1 MAKIL
6 IAEDDRL
13 AAGMLKDLLELD
25 QHKVEMA
32 HNGRDALDLVCSF
45 PYDLLIL
52 DLGLPEMDGT
62 EVLRGYRS
70 KGGKLPVL
78 ILSGRSDM
86 SHKIEGLDL
95 GADDY
100 MTKPYDVRELN
111 ARIRSLLRRQGA
123 VEVVSNT
130 LKVGNVEMDTARCEV
145 TRGDEKLK
153 LLPTEYALL
162 EFFMRNRGRVFSA
175 SDLLERIWK
184 SDSDASENA
193 VRTYITRLR
202 KKIDE
207 DGKQSL
213 ITSVYGLGSVSY
225 THLTLPT
232 KA

>member
-6 IAEDDRL
+6 VAEDDRL
-13 AAGMLKDLLELD
+13 AAGMLKDMLEQE
-25 QHKVEMA
+25 QHTVELA
-32 HNGRDALDLVCSF
+32 HNGRDALDLVLSF

-62 EVLRGYRS
+62 EVLDKYRGR
-70 KGGKLPVL
+70 GGKLPVL
-78 ILSGRSDM
+78 ILSGRSDVNQRI
-86 SHKIEGLDL
+86 HGLDL

-111 ARIRSLLRRQGA
+111 ARVRSLLRRQVVA
-123 VEVVSNT
+123 ENVSN
-130 LKVGNVEMDTARCEV
+130 LLRMGHIELDTVRCEV
-145 TRGDEKLK
+145 LKSGQKLK

-162 EFFMRNRGRVFSA
+162 EFFMRNKGRVFNA
-175 SDLLERIWK
+175 SELLERIWK

-207 DGKQSL
+207 DGKPSL
-213 ITSVYGLGSVSY
+213 ITSVYGIGYKMEENGNS
-225 THLTLPT
+225 
-232 KA
+232 

>member
-6 IAEDDRL
+6 VAEDDRL
-13 AAGMLKDLLELD
+13 AAGMLKDMLEQE
-25 QHKVEMA
+25 QHTVELA
-32 HNGRDALDLVCSF
+32 HNGRDALDLVLSF

-62 EVLRGYRS
+62 EVLDKYRGR
-70 KGGKLPVL
+70 GGKLPVL
-78 ILSGRSDM
+78 ILSGRSDVNQRI
-86 SHKIEGLDL
+86 HGLDL

-111 ARIRSLLRRQGA
+111 ARVRSLLRRQVVA
-123 VEVVSNT
+123 ENVSN
-130 LKVGNVEMDTARCEV
+130 LLRMGHIELDTARCEV
-145 TRGDEKLK
+145 LKSGQKLK

-162 EFFMRNRGRVFSA
+162 EFFMRNKGRVFNA
-175 SDLLERIWK
+175 SELLERIWK

-207 DGKQSL
+207 DGKPSL
-213 ITSVYGLGSVSY
+213 ITSVYGIGYKMEENGNS
-225 THLTLPT
+225 
-232 KA
+232 

>member
-25 QHKVEMA
+25 QHKIELA
-32 HNGRDALDLVCSF
+32 HNGKDALHLVCSF

-52 DLGLPEMDGT
+52 DLGLPEMEGT
-62 EVLRGYRS
+62 EVLRAYRG
-70 KGGKLPVL
+70 KGGRLPVL
-78 ILSGRSDM
+78 ILSGRSDVNQ
-86 SHKIEGLDL
+86 KIEGLDL

-111 ARIRSLLRRQGA
+111 ARIRTLLRRHSSS
-123 VEVVSNT
+123 ESLSNT
-130 LKVGNVEMDTARCEV
+130 LKVGNLEMDTARCEV
-145 TRGDEKLK
+145 NRGAEKLK

-162 EFFMRNRGRVFSA
+162 EFLMRNRGHVFSA
-175 SDLLERIWK
+175 SELLDRIWK
-184 SDSDASENA
+184 SDSDATENA

-207 DGKQSL
+207 EGKPSL
-213 ITSVYGLGSVSY
+213 ITSVYGLGY
-225 THLTLPT
+225 
-232 KA
+232 KME

>member
-6 IAEDDRL
+6 VAEDDRL
-13 AAGMLKDLLELD
+13 AAGMLKDMLEQE
-25 QHKVEMA
+25 QHTVELA
-32 HNGRDALDLVCSF
+32 HNGRDALDLVLSF

-62 EVLRGYRS
+62 EVLDKYRGR
-70 KGGKLPVL
+70 GGKLPVL
-78 ILSGRSDM
+78 ILSGRSDVNQRI
-86 SHKIEGLDL
+86 HGLDL

-111 ARIRSLLRRQGA
+111 ARVRSLLRRQ
-123 VEVVSNT
+123 VVAENLSN
-130 LKVGNVEMDTARCEV
+130 LLRMGHIELDTARCEV
-145 TRGDEKLK
+145 LKSGQKLK

-162 EFFMRNRGRVFSA
+162 EFFMRNKGRVFNA
-175 SDLLERIWK
+175 SELLERIWK

-207 DGKQSL
+207 DGKPSL
-213 ITSVYGLGSVSY
+213 ITSVYGIGYKMEENGNS
-225 THLTLPT
+225 
-232 KA
+232 

>member
-6 IAEDDRL
+6 VAEDDRL
-13 AAGMLKDLLELD
+13 AAGMLKDMLEQE
-25 QHKVEMA
+25 QHTVELA
-32 HNGRDALDLVCSF
+32 HNGRDALDLVLSF

-62 EVLRGYRS
+62 EVLDKYRGR
-70 KGGKLPVL
+70 GGKLPVL
-78 ILSGRSDM
+78 ILSGRSDVNQRI
-86 SHKIEGLDL
+86 HGLDL

-111 ARIRSLLRRQGA
+111 ARVRSLLRRQVVA
-123 VEVVSNT
+123 ENVSN
-130 LKVGNVEMDTARCEV
+130 LLRMGHIELDTARCEV
-145 TRGDEKLK
+145 LKSGQKLK

-162 EFFMRNRGRVFSA
+162 EFFMRNKGRVFNA
-175 SDLLERIWK
+175 SELLERIWK

-207 DGKQSL
+207 DGKPSL
-213 ITSVYGLGSVSY
+213 ITSVYGIGYKMEENENS
-225 THLTLPT
+225 
-232 KA
+232 

>member
-13 AAGMLKDLLELD
+13 VAGMLKDLLELD
-25 QHKVEMA
+25 QHTVELA

-52 DLGLPEMDGT
+52 DLGLPEMEGT
-62 EVLRGYRS
+62 EVLNRYRGR
-70 KGGKLPVL
+70 GGKLPVL
-78 ILSGRSDM
+78 ILSGRNDVN
-86 SHKIEGLDL
+86 HKIEGLDL

-111 ARIRSLLRRQGA
+111 ARIRSLLRRQFVA
-123 VEVVSNT
+123 DVVSNV
-130 LKVGNVEMDTARCEV
+130 LKVGHLEMDTARCEV
-145 TRGDEKLK
+145 LKSGEKLK

-175 SDLLERIWK
+175 SELLERIWK

-207 DGKQSL
+207 EGKASL
-213 ITSVYGLGSVSY
+213 ITSVYGLGYKMEEVDNR
-225 THLTLPT
+225 
-232 KA
+232 

>member
-6 IAEDDRL
+6 VAEDDRL
-13 AAGMLKDLLELD
+13 AAGMLKDMLEKE
-25 QHKVEMA
+25 QHTVELA
-32 HNGRDALDLVCSF
+32 HNGRDALDLVLSF

-62 EVLRGYRS
+62 EVLDKYRGR
-70 KGGKLPVL
+70 GGKLPVL
-78 ILSGRSDM
+78 ILSGRSDVNQRI
-86 SHKIEGLDL
+86 HGLDL

-111 ARIRSLLRRQGA
+111 ARVRSLLRRQVVA
-123 VEVVSNT
+123 ENVSN
-130 LKVGNVEMDTARCEV
+130 LLRMGHIELDTARCEV
-145 TRGDEKLK
+145 LKSGQKLK

-162 EFFMRNRGRVFSA
+162 EFFMRNKGRVFNA
-175 SDLLERIWK
+175 SELLERIWK

-207 DGKQSL
+207 DGKPSL
-213 ITSVYGLGSVSY
+213 ITSVYGIGYKMEENGNS
-225 THLTLPT
+225 
-232 KA
+232 